1 MILELTSL
9 LDITPPSQAMEL
21 AHALRNLPQELKNYK
36 TIAAFQNQALEY
48 LDNTSSPKQADIPE
62 PALR

>member
-1 MILELTSL
+1 MLQWSETSCVL
-9 LDITPPSQAMEL
+9 QAKEL

-48 LDNTSSPKQADIPE
+48 LDLTSAQSETRLPE
-62 PALR
+62 PALH